1 MANVVFNVAR
11 GRARQL
17 ILDGEDLIVVL
28 LKTAQADDAL
38 RDHDTLAALLASG
51 GGTDNVEADFTN
63 YARKTIANASVTNT
77 VDDTANDA
85 DLDIPD
91 QTWAS
96 AGGASNNTLVKAIV
110 CIDGEDDSARIPLTA
125 HDFTPTTDGS
135 DLIAQVAT
143 DGFYKSN

>member
-17 ILDGEDLIVVL
+17 VLDGADLIVVL
-28 LKTAQADDAL
+28 LKTAQADDSL

-51 GGTDNVEADFTN
+51 GGSDNVEADFTN
-63 YARKTIANASVTNT
+63 YERKVVSNGNVTNT

-91 QTWAS
+91 QTWAA
-96 AGGASNNTLVKAIV
+96 AGGDTDNTLAKAIV
-110 CIDGEDDSARIPLTA
+110 CIDGASDSARIPVTA

-135 DLIAQVAT
+135 DLIAQIAT